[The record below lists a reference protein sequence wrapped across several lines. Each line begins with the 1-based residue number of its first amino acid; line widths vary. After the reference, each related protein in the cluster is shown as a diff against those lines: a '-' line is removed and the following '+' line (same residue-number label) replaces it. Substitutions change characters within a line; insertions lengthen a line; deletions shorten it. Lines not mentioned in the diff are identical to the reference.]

1 MREKILFFDFDGTIT
16 TKDTL
21 LEFILY
27 SCGKVKFLLGFLLY
41 SPLLILM
48 KFGLYPNWKAKQH
61 VFSYFFRGM
70 KIDDFDSVCRRFA
83 VDCRY
88 LLRPEA
94 VKDIET
100 AMTEGIKVYVV
111 SASIDN
117 WVQPFFEFAKV
128 LGTQIEVINGIL
140 TGRFMTPNCY
150 GPEKVRR
157 IKEVLTEPRSH
168 YYIIAY
174 GDSRGDKEMLDYADE
189 EHFRPFR
196 H

>member
-48 KFGLYPNWKAKQH
+48 KFGLYPNWKTKQH

-70 KIDDFDSVCRRFA
+70 KIDDFDSICCRFA

-94 VKDIET
+94 VKNMET

-189 EHFRPFR
+189 EYFRPFR

>member
-1 MREKILFFDFDGTIT
+1 MREKILFFDFDGTLT

-189 EHFRPFR
+189 EYFRPFR

>member
-94 VKDIET
+94 VKDMET

-174 GDSRGDKEMLDYADE
+174 GDSRGDKEMLDYVDE
-189 EHFRPFR
+189 EYFRPFR

>member
-1 MREKILFFDFDGTIT
+1 MREKILFFDFDGTLT

-27 SCGKVKFLLGFLLY
+27 SCGNIRFLLGFLLY

-61 VFSYFFRGM
+61 VFNHFYNGM
-70 KIDDFDSVCRRFA
+70 KIDDFNAVCRKFA
-83 VDCRY
+83 SDSRY

-94 VKDIET
+94 VKEMET
-100 AMTEGIKVYVV
+100 AMTEGTKVYVV

-128 LGTQIEVINGIL
+128 LGTKVEVINGML
-140 TGRFMTPNCY
+140 TGRFITSNCY

-157 IKEVLTEPRSH
+157 IKQVLTEPRSH

-189 EHFRPFR
+189 VHFRPFR

>member
-27 SCGKVKFLLGFLLY
+27 SCGKVRFLLGFLLY

-100 AMTEGIKVYVV
+100 AMTEGIIVYVV

-189 EHFRPFR
+189 EYFRPFR

>member
-94 VKDIET
+94 VKDMET

-117 WVQPFFEFAKV
+117 WVQPFFEFGKV
-128 LGTQIEVINGIL
+128 LGTQIDVINGIL

>member
-1 MREKILFFDFDGTIT
+1 MREKILFFDFDGTLT

-27 SCGKVKFLLGFLLY
+27 SCGNIRFLLGFLLY

-189 EHFRPFR
+189 EYFRPFR

>member
-189 EHFRPFR
+189 THFRPFR

>member
-1 MREKILFFDFDGTIT
+1 MKEKILFFDFDGTIT

-21 LEFILY
+21 LQFILY
-27 SCGKVKFLLGFLLY
+27 SCGKVKFLFGFLLY

-48 KFGLYPNWKAKQH
+48 KFGLYPNRKAKQH
-61 VFSYFFRGM
+61 VFSHFFRGM
-70 KIDDFDSVCRRFA
+70 NINDFNAICRKFAFDS
-83 VDCRY
+83 RY

-94 VKDIET
+94 VKEAET
-100 AMTEGIKVYVV
+100 AMVEGKKVYVV

-117 WVQPFFEFAKV
+117 WVQPFFEFAIV
-128 LGTQIEVINGIL
+128 LGTKIEVTNGIL
-140 TGRFMTPNCY
+140 TGRFLTPNCY

-157 IKEVLTEPRSH
+157 IKQVLTEPRSH

-189 EHFRPFR
+189 AHFRPFR

>member
-27 SCGKVKFLLGFLLY
+27 SCGKVRFLLVFLLY

-94 VKDIET
+94 VKDMET

>member
-27 SCGKVKFLLGFLLY
+27 SCGKVRFLLGFLLY

-189 EHFRPFR
+189 EYFRPFR

>member
-94 VKDIET
+94 VKDMET

>member
-27 SCGKVKFLLGFLLY
+27 SCGKVRFLLGFLLY

-94 VKDIET
+94 VKDMET

-189 EHFRPFR
+189 EYFRPFR

>member
-117 WVQPFFEFAKV
+117 WVQPFFEFA
-128 LGTQIEVINGIL
+128 
-140 TGRFMTPNCY
+140 
-150 GPEKVRR
+150 
-157 IKEVLTEPRSH
+157 
-168 YYIIAY
+168 
-174 GDSRGDKEMLDYADE
+174 
-189 EHFRPFR
+189 
-196 H
+196 

>member
-1 MREKILFFDFDGTIT
+1 MREKILFFDFDGTLT

-21 LEFILY
+21 LEFILH
-27 SCGKVKFLLGFLLY
+27 SCGNIRFLLGFLLY

-48 KFGLYPNWKAKQH
+48 KFGLYPNWRAKQH
-61 VFSYFFRGM
+61 VFSHFFRGM
-70 KIDDFDSVCRRFA
+70 TIEDFNFLCNKFA
-83 VDCRY
+83 TDCRY
-88 LLRPEA
+88 LLRPEG
-94 VKDIET
+94 VKEMET
-100 AMTEGIKVYVV
+100 AMAEGIKVYVV

-128 LGTQIEVINGIL
+128 LGTQIEVIDGIL
-140 TGRFMTPNCY
+140 TGRFISPNCY
-150 GPEKVRR
+150 GIEKVRR
-157 IKEVLTEPRSH
+157 IKQVLVEPRSH

-189 EHFRPFR
+189 THFRPFR

>member
-1 MREKILFFDFDGTIT
+1 MKEKILFFDFDGTIT

-21 LEFILY
+21 LQFILY
-27 SCGKVKFLLGFLLY
+27 SCGKVKFLFGFLLY

-48 KFGLYPNWKAKQH
+48 KFSLYPNWKAKQH
-61 VFSYFFRGM
+61 VFSHFFRGM
-70 KIDDFDSVCRRFA
+70 NINDFNAICRKFAFDS
-83 VDCRY
+83 RY
-88 LLRPEA
+88 LLRHEA
-94 VKDIET
+94 IKEAET
-100 AMTEGIKVYVV
+100 AMVEGKKVYVV

-117 WVQPFFEFAKV
+117 WVQPFFEFAIV
-128 LGTQIEVINGIL
+128 LGTKIEVTNGIL
-140 TGRFMTPNCY
+140 TGRFLTPNCY

-157 IKEVLTEPRSH
+157 IKQVLIKPRSH

-189 EHFRPFR
+189 AHFRPFR